1 MGFWNMALRIIF
13 LLQTTIGILG
23 NFSFIFYYLILYYRQ
38 GTLKPTDLILMHI
51 MAANALIILSFG
63 VPNTMTAFGMKQFL
77 NDFACRFLLFIQKF
91 GRTVSIGSTCL
102 LSIFQ
107 AMTIS
112 PSESCWKDYK
122 HRAAKYIGS
131 SISGLWGFSM
141 LINIFSSMDK
151 FFSRNSENVTRKR
164 DFGYC
169 TIVIHDEISEFL
181 YGVLVMCPEVF
192 LSVLIAWSSMSMI
205 IILYRHKQRVQH
217 IRSTHGSSKTS
228 PDSRATQNILLLLSS
243 FLAFYTLSSVLRGCI
258 ALFRNQYMWLVNI
271 NPAIS
276 LCFPSF
282 GHFVLMN
289 PCSFLF
295 RLIWFGSEI
304 KIFNIIF
311 WK

>member
-1 MGFWNMALRIIF
+1 MEFWNMAIRIIF

-23 NFSFIFYYLILYYRQ
+23 NFSFIFYYLILYCRQ
-38 GTLKPTDLILMHI
+38 GTLKPTDLILLHI

-63 VPNTMTAFGMKQFL
+63 VSNTMTAFGLKQFL
-77 NDFACRFLLFIQKF
+77 NDFACIFLIFIQKF
-91 GRTVSIGSTCL
+91 GRSVSIGSTCL
-102 LSIFQ
+102 LSVFQ

-131 SISGLWGFSM
+131 SISGLWSFSM

-151 FFSRNSENVTRKR
+151 FISRNSENVTRKR

-169 TIVIHDEISEFL
+169 TIVFHNEISEFL
-181 YGVLVMCPEVF
+181 YAVLVMCPEVF

-205 IILYRHKQRVQH
+205 IILYRHKQSVQH
-217 IRSTHGSSKTS
+217 IRSTHGSSRTS
-228 PDSRATQNILLLLSS
+228 HDSRATQNILLLFSS
-243 FLAFYTLSSVLRGCI
+243 FLAFYTLSFVLRGCI

-276 LCFPSF
+276 LCFPCF
-282 GHFVLMN
+282 GHFVIMN
-289 PCSFLF
+289 PCSFLS

-304 KIFNIIF
+304 KNI
-311 WK
+311 